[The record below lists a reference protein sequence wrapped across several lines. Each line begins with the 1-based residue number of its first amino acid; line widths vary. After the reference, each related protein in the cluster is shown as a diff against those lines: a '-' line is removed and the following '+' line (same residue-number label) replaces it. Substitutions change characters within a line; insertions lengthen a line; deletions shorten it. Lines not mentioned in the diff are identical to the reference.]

1 MNQTKHKSPGRIKSA
16 IAGALAGWIGA
27 PINLESGAFWSTWFG
42 GRNFTGEA
50 VTVNST
56 LQLSTAWAC
65 VRLLADTL
73 STLPLNVYRAESGD
87 TKTLARDHE
96 LYKLLHNHPN
106 ADMTAAVFWQVYVAC
121 LLLWGAAYVEKRR
134 NVVGGLIAL
143 DLLQPARM
151 MPPRVR
157 DDGSIE
163 WIYNDPVLKRQRT
176 IPEDDLWYLP
186 AFTLDGLNPL
196 SPVQMGANVFGG
208 AIAADRASAAT
219 FKDGM
224 KSAGL
229 VTMDAVLKPSQ
240 REDIRTH
247 VKTVSDQGGYM
258 VLEKGAGF
266 QQLKMNPQDAEL
278 LATRGFNVEEICR
291 WYRVPPWMVGH
302 TEKSTS
308 WGTGIEQQ
316 MIGFVTFS
324 LRPWAVRIEQSISK
338 DLVLT
343 TERTTVTAEFALEGL
358 LRGDSAS
365 RASFYSQM
373 TQNGIMTRDDCRKKE
388 NLPPKGGNADVLTV
402 QSNLLPID
410 KLGENNPAGAAKDAL
425 TTWLNSETGDAT

>member
-1 MNQTKHKSPGRIKSA
+1 MNQTKQKPPGRVKSA
-16 IAGALAGWIGA
+16 IAGALAGWIGV
-27 PINLESGAFWSTWFG
+27 PLGLESGAFWSAWFG
-42 GRNFTGEA
+42 GRNFTGES

-73 STLPLNVYRAESGD
+73 STLPLNVYRESGD
-87 TKTLARDHE
+87 TKTLAKDHE
-96 LYKLLHNHPN
+96 LYRLLHTRPN

-121 LLLWGAAYVEKRR
+121 LMLWGAAYVEKRR
-134 NVVGGLIAL
+134 NVTGGLTAL
-143 DLLQPARM
+143 DILQPACM
-151 MPPRVR
+151 KPPRVR
-157 DDGSIE
+157 EDGRVE
-163 WIYNDPVLKRQRT
+163 WRYADPVLKRERV

-186 AFTLDGLNPL
+186 AFTLDGLNAL

-229 VTMDAVLKPSQ
+229 VTMDAVLKPGQ
-240 REDIRTH
+240 RDDIRKH
-247 VKTVSDQGGYM
+247 VKTVSDEGGYM

-338 DLVLT
+338 DLVRVP
-343 TERTTVTAEFALEGL
+343 ERDVVSAEFALEGL

-365 RASFYSQM
+365 RAGFYSQM
-373 TQNGIMTRDDCRKKE
+373 TQNGIYTRDDCRKKE
-388 NLPPKGGNADVLTV
+388 NMPPMGGNADVLTV
-402 QSNLLPID
+402 QSNLVPID
-410 KLGENNPAGAAKDAL
+410 KLGENNPATTAKDAL
-425 TTWLNSETGDAT
+425 AAWLTSESSDAT

>member
-1 MNQTKHKSPGRIKSA
+1 MNQTKQTLPARVKS
-16 IAGALAGWIGA
+16 ALAGGLAGWLGVPIG
-27 PINLESGAFWSTWFG
+27 LDTGAFWAAWFG

-73 STLPLNVYRAESGD
+73 STLPVNVYREEGD
-87 TKTLARDHE
+87 TKTLAKDHE
-96 LYKLLHNHPN
+96 LYRLLHDQPN
-106 ADMTAAVFWQVYVAC
+106 DSMTAAVFWQIYVAC

-134 NVVGGLIAL
+134 NVLGTLSAL
-143 DLLQPARM
+143 DILLPSCM
-151 MPPRVR
+151 MPPRILE
-157 DDGSIE
+157 DGRVE
-163 WIYNDPVLKRQRT
+163 WTYNDPVLKTSRVIQ
-176 IPEDDLWYLP
+176 EDDLWYLP
-186 AFTLDGLNPL
+186 AFTLDGLNPI

-208 AIAADRASAAT
+208 AIAADRASAST

-229 VTMDAVLKPSQ
+229 VTMDAVLKPGQ
-240 REDIRTH
+240 RDEVRKH

-278 LATRGFNVEEICR
+278 LATRAFNVEEICR

-324 LRPWAVRIEQSISK
+324 LRTWAVRIEQSAKK
-338 DLVLT
+338 DLMSPV
-343 TERTTVTAEFALEGL
+343 ERTSYSVEIAMEGL

-365 RASFYSQM
+365 RAAFYSQM
-373 TQNGIMTRDDCRKKE
+373 TQNGIYTRDDCRKKE
-388 NLPPKGGNADVLTV
+388 NMPPMGGNAAVLTV
-402 QSNLLPID
+402 QSNLVPID
-410 KLGENNPAGAAKDAL
+410 KLGENNPATAAKDAL
-425 TTWLNSETGDAT
+425 AAWLTTESSDAT